1 MSEEH
6 LLLVE
11 DPDGIQTGDLII
23 RLKGG
28 HYTAKDD
35 HLEQPGDTTVPGE
48 TMVKPCGSTFQLG
61 LLTLQQRAIP
71 AFCHLFIF
79 S

>member
-1 MSEEH
+1 MSVED

-35 HLEQPGDTTVPGE
+35 HLEQPGGHNSSRGDRMP
-48 TMVKPCGSTFQLG
+48 PCLSLEAVHFV
-61 LLTLQQRAIP
+61 
-71 AFCHLFIF
+71 FD
-79 S
+79 